1 MQIPQ
6 MKNPIYLSF
15 YYSFQHPISHIS
27 RISHLNHFCMLLC
40 DQTYSI
46 LYTDIL
52 IPKITSI
59 LFGKYSVFTLAH
71 SALSLLLL
79 PSVMD
84 HKGPQYSDTCIGM
97 ICYFATN
104 SIRYDSPKILV
115 ITLGSHIERFA
126 FRAARVSLKKM
137 TRINRFCPLYLNCLL
152 FLIKIYLFF
161 EIII

>member
-1 MQIPQ
+1 
-6 MKNPIYLSF
+6 MKNPSIFPSISILSF
-15 YYSFQHPISHIS
+15 LTLSSIQYLTYLVYLISIIFACFFAIKHTPFHIP
-27 RISHLNHFCMLLC
+27 F
-40 DQTYSI
+40 
-46 LYTDIL
+46 IL

-59 LFGKYSVFTLAH
+59 LFGKYSVFILAH

-126 FRAARVSLKKM
+126 FRQFAFRLKK
-137 TRINRFCPLYLNCLL
+137 TIRIN
-152 FLIKIYLFF
+152 
-161 EIII
+161 